1 MNHRLPDR
9 IIVYRD
15 GVGDGQLPVVA
26 GYEVKQLSEC
36 FALFGETYE
45 PRLAVI
51 VVQKRINTRIFA
63 RVVRCLIISV
73 NIWVDFEMMC
83 SDMLTMLSPIDLM
96 TVTGNFS

>member
-1 MNHRLPDR
+1 
-9 IIVYRD
+9 VYRD

-73 NIWVDFEMMC
+73 NI
-83 SDMLTMLSPIDLM
+83 
-96 TVTGNFS
+96 

>member
-1 MNHRLPDR
+1 M
-9 IIVYRD
+9 YRD

-26 GYEVKQLSEC
+26 EYEVKQLSEC

-63 RVVRCLIISV
+63 RVVSLALVCQHL
-73 NIWVDFEMMC
+73 
-83 SDMLTMLSPIDLM
+83 LTYL
-96 TVTGNFS
+96 TYH